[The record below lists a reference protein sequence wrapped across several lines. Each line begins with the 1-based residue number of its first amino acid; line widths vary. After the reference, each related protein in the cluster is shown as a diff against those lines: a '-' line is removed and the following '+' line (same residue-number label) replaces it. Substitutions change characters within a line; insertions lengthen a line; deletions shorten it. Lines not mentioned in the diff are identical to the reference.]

1 MRVSSK
7 IIAGFLAV
15 MLLAIVVVANELVAI
30 RQLQA
35 VNRDLG
41 EINVNTATTILDM
54 LKAGDI
60 LTEDSKKYFTGLD
73 PLYER
78 LMFTSR
84 DDYLENLGRLRQ
96 TARSEREQAQIAKC
110 REALDDLLLV
120 FDRFKQQKRTWD
132 ELPAD
137 LIVAINHFQAQSK
150 MLVDAVQM
158 AINERVAT
166 AAGIETKTKRLS

>member
-15 MLLAIVVVANELVAI
+15 MLLAIIVVANELVAI

-54 LKAGDI
+54 LKAGDL
-60 LTEDSKKYFTGLD
+60 LTEDSRKYFAGLD
-73 PLYER
+73 ALYER
-78 LMFTSR
+78 LMFNSR
-84 DDYLENLGRLRQ
+84 DDYLEDLGRLRQ

-120 FDRFKQQKRTWD
+120 FNQIKQQNKTFDNDR
-132 ELPAD
+132 LPPD
-137 LIVAINHFQAQSK
+137 LILTVNHFDKQSK
-150 MLVDAVQM
+150 VLMETVQDS
-158 AINERVAT
+158 INERVA
-166 AAGIETKTKRLS
+166 AAADTGT